1 VKKVSR
7 LVLTAAVLLA
17 GVSLTTPAFAS
28 STDDEITAVNQKIA
42 ATQNSINDAQK
53 NISKLESQ
61 QTKDEQEIQTLSAN
75 ISARQSN
82 LAKQARSA
90 QENNAGSIIEFV
102 TNSKNFSDA
111 IDRVATVVT
120 MVRAN
125 NETLAEQKNDKQKVV
140 ADKASVAAAAAK
152 QNSLNKKLNQQLTDL
167 AVQKIELKVKKSK
180 EDSAAKAAAQKA
192 LATAK
197 KAAKTVKKTNS
208 ETTAVKAI
216 ATANQA
222 VSQAQADT
230 TTATAKADTKV
241 ATTTT
246 ATPVATS
253 TTNSSTAVTK
263 LNSTSSTSVATSS
276 VVAAALSLTKMNIP
290 YVWGG
295 SSLAG
300 MDCSG
305 LTMFVYSKF
314 GVGLPHSAA
323 GQAAMTTRE
332 SVAAAQPGDLL
343 FWQNSSGVYHV
354 AIYIGGGAYVHAP
367 QKGKD
372 VSVGYVSSFTPSF
385 AGRL

>member
-1 VKKVSR
+1 MKKVSR

-17 GVSLTTPAFAS
+17 GVGLANPAFAS
-28 STDDEITAVNQKIA
+28 STDNEIAAVNQKIA
-42 ATQNSINDAQK
+42 ATQNSINDVQK

-61 QTKDEQEIQTLSAN
+61 QTKDEQEIQSLTAN
-75 ISARQSN
+75 IKARQSN

-90 QENNAGSIIEFV
+90 QENNASSIIEFV
-102 TNSKNFSDA
+102 TDSKNFSDA

-120 MVRAN
+120 MVKAN

-152 QNSLNKKLNQQLTDL
+152 QNTLNKKLNQQMADL
-167 AVQKIELKVKKSK
+167 AVQKIQLKVKKSK
-180 EDSAAKAAAQKA
+180 EDAAAKAAAQKA

-197 KAAKTVKKTNS
+197 KAAKTVKTTKS
-208 ETTAVKAI
+208 EATAVKAI

-222 VSQAQADT
+222 VSQAKAET
-230 TTATAKADTKV
+230 TTPTTAKVST
-241 ATTTT
+241 ATT
-246 ATPVATS
+246 TPVATK
-253 TTNSSTAVTK
+253 TTSSAATVTKLSSTATA
-263 LNSTSSTSVATSS
+263 SIDTSSA
-276 VVAAALSLTKMNIP
+276 VAAALSLTKMKPRIP

-295 SSLAG
+295 ASLSG

-314 GVGLPHSAA
+314 GVSLPHSAA

-343 FWQNSSGVYHV
+343 FWQNGSGVYHV

-367 QKGKD
+367 REGEY
-372 VSVGYVSSFTPSF
+372 VSVGYISNFTPSF